1 MSWISATTLDDRN
14 VNLQV
19 SQIAAIL
26 DRVPGRPQEG
36 SSVILAVTSAQ
47 PLEVR
52 ESPAQL
58 LRAVENEEHPENPPV
73 PPDEA
78 W

>member
-1 MSWISATTLDDRN
+1 MAWIIATTLDERHA
-14 VNLQV
+14 NLNT

-36 SSVILAVTSAQ
+36 CVVILAGSCESLECKESAA
-47 PLEVR
+47 E
-52 ESPAQL
+52 L
-58 LRAVENEEHPENPPV
+58 LRSIENEEHPGDTSAQPTNI
-73 PPDEA
+73 

>member
-1 MSWISATTLDDRN
+1 MAWILATTLDDRHA
-14 VNLQV
+14 NLQT

-36 SSVILAVTSAQ
+36 SVVLLAGTAE
-47 PLEVR
+47 PLEVK
-52 ESPAQL
+52 ESPVEL
-58 LRAVENEEHPENPPV
+58 LRSIDTEEHPEDAPATPGNV
-73 PPDEA
+73 

>member
-1 MSWISATTLDDRN
+1 MAWILATTLDNRHA
-14 VNLQV
+14 NLQT

-36 SSVILAVTSAQ
+36 SVVLLAGTAE
-47 PLEVR
+47 PLEVK
-52 ESPAQL
+52 ESPVEL
-58 LRAVENEEHPENPPV
+58 LRAIDTEEHPEDPPATPGNV
-73 PPDEA
+73 